1 MVLTA
6 SLFWLTVAAN
16 SPKFGEFALAGG
28 GALAWGSPICL
39 FIGLR
44 PGAPLILGN
53 ECTPGFT
60 PTEVPP
66 RRILS

>member
-1 MVLTA
+1 MLLTA
-6 SLFWLTVAAN
+6 SLLLLSIN
-16 SPKFGEFALAGG
+16 CSKFEQWPVPTGG

-44 PGAPLILGN
+44 PGAPLILGS
-53 ECTPGFT
+53 ECMPGFT
-60 PTEVPP
+60 PVEEPP

>member
-1 MVLTA
+1 VILFLAA
-6 SLFWLTVAAN
+6 SLMLA
-16 SPKFGEFALAGG
+16 PAGG

-60 PTEVPP
+60 PVELPP

>member
-1 MVLTA
+1 MLV
-6 SLFWLTVAAN
+6 
-16 SPKFGEFALAGG
+16 PAGG

-60 PTEVPP
+60 PIESLP